1 MKSKTPP
8 NPVLAL
14 LAALIAHVSYLQAP
28 DATDRVLLTVW
39 YAGAVL
45 GVGYFLWFI
54 IFLDKGRFGHPV
66 AHLISQG
73 SAMLGQVLILVGAG
87 YSTNVEPTVLKL
99 GGVLPLGW
107 SCTVIVLLLEQVK
120 QLAQRE
126 TSRRRPRGLGLA
138 LGGLLVLTVV
148 QFIFDLNG
156 QHQGN
161 GDFIKWALTACLALG
176 LFELVRRWSRLLQSV
191 KVKREDTEEDEPA

>member
-1 MKSKTPP
+1 
-8 NPVLAL
+8 
-14 LAALIAHVSYLQAP
+14 
-28 DATDRVLLTVW
+28 
-39 YAGAVL
+39 
-45 GVGYFLWFI
+45 
-54 IFLDKGRFGHPV
+54 
-66 AHLISQG
+66 
-73 SAMLGQVLILVGAG
+73 
-87 YSTNVEPTVLKL
+87 
-99 GGVLPLGW
+99 
-107 SCTVIVLLLEQVK
+107 
-120 QLAQRE
+120 
-126 TSRRRPRGLGLA
+126 LA